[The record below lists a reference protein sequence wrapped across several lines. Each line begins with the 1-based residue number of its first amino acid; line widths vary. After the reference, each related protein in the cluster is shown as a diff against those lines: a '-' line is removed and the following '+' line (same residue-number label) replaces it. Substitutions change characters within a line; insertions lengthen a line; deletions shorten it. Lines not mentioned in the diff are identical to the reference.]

1 MNLPG
6 SPHHYIHHLKIP
18 SKSTNYVKI
27 TRGNLKDHVVY
38 ANKMPCLLLIIQ
50 QKTQCIKMPWLQ
62 TDLETPFV
70 FRLDFALDPWPQFGS
85 DPHLLSH
92 LLSQTKGPN
101 LKETRHW
108 NSSSAHTCVEYATCV
123 TTPIL
128 TYSESV
134 LRNNKDNEKY
144 DPRAILLPIHYSQLD
159 SRCIY
164 YANTNTTGAK

>member
-1 MNLPG
+1 
-6 SPHHYIHHLKIP
+6 
-18 SKSTNYVKI
+18 
-27 TRGNLKDHVVY
+27 
-38 ANKMPCLLLIIQ
+38 
-50 QKTQCIKMPWLQ
+50 MPWLQ

-92 LLSQTKGPN
+92 LLSQTKGLN

-144 DPRAILLPIHYSQLD
+144 DPRAYCLYIIAS
-159 SRCIY
+159 
-164 YANTNTTGAK
+164 